1 MIQKLVFEYVD
12 FSIEELEIRNQGIQ
26 YGNPYQRICL
36 YERMGAKKYQILNTR
51 LEPENA
57 NYKFAVV
64 VEKRA
69 NAWSIPSFKST

>member
-1 MIQKLVFEYVD
+1 
-12 FSIEELEIRNQGIQ
+12 
-26 YGNPYQRICL
+26 
-36 YERMGAKKYQILNTR
+36 MGAKKDQILNTR